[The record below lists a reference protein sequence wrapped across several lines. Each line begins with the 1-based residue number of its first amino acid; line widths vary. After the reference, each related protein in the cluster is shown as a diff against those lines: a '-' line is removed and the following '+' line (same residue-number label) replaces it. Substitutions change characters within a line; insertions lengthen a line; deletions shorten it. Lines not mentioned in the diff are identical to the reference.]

1 MSDISEIVTPPACV
15 GLLFGAEYSAWGGS
29 GILEMRNQTLRVFYA
44 IFGLSNVHRAFDVA
58 DFEIQIATQLGS
70 GMTMSTNSTG
80 LLFDR
85 RMTLRTV

>member
-1 MSDISEIVTPPACV
+1 MVIAGRRPVILFVSFD
-15 GLLFGAEYSAWGGS
+15 LLLG
-29 GILEMRNQTLRVFYA
+29 RRVFYA

-85 RMTLRTV
+85 AMTLRTV